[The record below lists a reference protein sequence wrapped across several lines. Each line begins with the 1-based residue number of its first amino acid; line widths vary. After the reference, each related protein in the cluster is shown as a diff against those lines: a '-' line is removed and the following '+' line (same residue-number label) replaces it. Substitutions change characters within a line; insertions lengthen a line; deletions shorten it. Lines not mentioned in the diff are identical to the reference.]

1 MHNISIS
8 LKPRGEI
15 YMNSKTDENEI
26 ILSEDEGYT
35 KRQKAARRN
44 YRSIERMTE
53 VSREIDSLGKMN
65 VFMKSLLIICDHR
78 TLLYL
83 LVLIFY
89 GWDYCFSYRDAP
101 SDTLIMK
108 H

>member
-8 LKPRGEI
+8 LEPRGEI

-35 KRQKAARRN
+35 KRQKAARKN

-53 VSREIDSLGKMN
+53 ISREIDSLGKNECIHEKPADNM
-65 VFMKSLLIICDHR
+65 R
-78 TLLYL
+78 
-83 LVLIFY
+83 
-89 GWDYCFSYRDAP
+89 P
-101 SDTLIMK
+101 
-108 H
+108 